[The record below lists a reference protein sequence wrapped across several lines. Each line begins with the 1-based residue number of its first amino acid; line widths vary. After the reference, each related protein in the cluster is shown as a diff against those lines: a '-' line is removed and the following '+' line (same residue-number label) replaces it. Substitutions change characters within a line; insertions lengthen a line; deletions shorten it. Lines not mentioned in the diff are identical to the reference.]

1 MPKTTLSFN
10 PAEYALVADRIS
22 LFYEQY
28 PAGRIVTR
36 MISRDRDVVFRA
48 AVYRTPDD
56 RVPAATGWASE
67 REGDGDINMVAC
79 VENTETSAIGR
90 ALANLGFTASRKRPS
105 REEMVKADR
114 ARQRQAHEPPAHERA
129 LRVAE
134 MPASV
139 PYQTSRPAGELGT
152 PASPPVAAPVLNSPA
167 TEAAADLRDLLDDAA
182 AKGIPAERLS
192 AVRALLDGPLDEAAI
207 VKLEEAV
214 RGWLARHHKPGETAS
229 AEEGPM

>member
-28 PAGRIVTR
+28 PAGRIITR

-48 AVYRTPDD
+48 AVYRMPED

-105 REEMVKADR
+105 REEMLKADR
-114 ARQRQAHEPPAHERA
+114 ARQRPA
-129 LRVAE
+129 RVAE
-134 MPASV
+134 VPVSV
-139 PYQTSRPAGELGT
+139 PYRATRPEAPVAGV
-152 PASPPVAAPVLNSPA
+152 ASPAATQAGPGSSV
-167 TEAAADLRDLLDDAA
+167 TEAATDLRDLLDEAA
-182 AKGIPAERLS
+182 LKGFPSERLS
-192 AVRALLDGPLDEAAI
+192 AIRALLNGGALNEAAI
-207 VKLEEAV
+207 AKLEQSVRRWLSRHAAPGAAFDADEA
-214 RGWLARHHKPGETAS
+214 R
-229 AEEGPM
+229 